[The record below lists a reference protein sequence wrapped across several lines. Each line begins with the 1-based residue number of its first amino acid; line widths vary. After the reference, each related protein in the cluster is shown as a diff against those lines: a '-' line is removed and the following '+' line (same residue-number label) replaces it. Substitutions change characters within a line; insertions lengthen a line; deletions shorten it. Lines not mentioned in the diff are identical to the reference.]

1 VIVSVVCCLINERI
15 ARSHPLLGNAELS
28 HDRLSNS
35 SVFTI
40 FLVET
45 PFYLQSVYMHS
56 ANWCEDWVLW
66 LGERHSVVIRVMSLV
81 GRGGII
87 LTFKT

>member
-1 VIVSVVCCLINERI
+1 MSIERKT
-15 ARSHPLLGNAELS
+15 PLLLAQFNGLWNY
-28 HDRLSNS
+28 
-35 SVFTI
+35 

-45 PFYLQSVYMHS
+45 PFYLQSVYIHS

-66 LGERHSVVIRVMSLV
+66 LEEGTQYCPSIVVRVMSLV

-87 LTFKT
+87 LISKT